1 MLIIVEGES
10 DKCFISQY
18 YLYKKKSNFKIIV
31 NNGNILCEAT
41 NTNIIKSL
49 NNGEKVCIIFD
60 ADKSYKNTIE
70 QIRNKLGN
78 LANQVEIFL
87 FPDNKSNGEL
97 ETLLIQIAKQNEFVE
112 CFDNY
117 INCIESK
124 DKEAVKNIYKKS
136 KMYAY
141 QEVVGL
147 QKEIKKINENNKISR
162 DFLYREEIFSKYF
175 NFDSPA
181 LKPLEEFLLKL

>member
-1 MLIIVEGES
+1 MLIVVEGES
-10 DKCFISQY
+10 DKYFISQY
-18 YLYKKKSNFKIIV
+18 YLYKNKVDFKIIV
-31 NNGNILCEAT
+31 NNGNILHEAT

-162 DFLYREEIFSKYF
+162 DFLYREKIFSKYF

>member
-1 MLIIVEGES
+1 MLIVVEGES
-10 DKCFISQY
+10 DKYFISQY
-18 YLYKKKSNFKIIV
+18 YLYKNKVDFKIIV
-31 NNGNILCEAT
+31 NNGNILHEAT
-41 NTNIIKSL
+41 NTNITKAL
-49 NNGEKVCIIFD
+49 NNGEKACIIFD
-60 ADKSYKNTIE
+60 ADKSYKNTLEHIK
-70 QIRNKLGN
+70 NKLGN
-78 LANQVEIFL
+78 LENQVDIFL

-97 ETLLIQIAKQNEFVE
+97 ETLLTQIAKQKEFIE

-141 QEVVGL
+141 QEAVGL
-147 QKEIKKINENNKISR
+147 QKEIKKMNRNNKTHK
-162 DFLYREEIFSKYF
+162 DFLCKEEIFSKYF

>member
-1 MLIIVEGES
+1 MLINLI
-10 DKCFISQY
+10 
-18 YLYKKKSNFKIIV
+18 
-31 NNGNILCEAT
+31 
-41 NTNIIKSL
+41 
-49 NNGEKVCIIFD
+49 
-60 ADKSYKNTIE
+60 KNTIE

-141 QEVVGL
+141 QEVDWTS
-147 QKEIKKINENNKISR
+147 KEIKKLMRII
-162 DFLYREEIFSKYF
+162 KY
-175 NFDSPA
+175 
-181 LKPLEEFLLKL
+181 LETFYIEKKYLVNILILILQH

>member
-1 MLIIVEGES
+1 MLIVVEGES

-18 YLYKKKSNFKIIV
+18 YLYKNKYNFKIIV

-41 NTNIIKSL
+41 NTNIIKAL
-49 NNGEKVCIIFD
+49 NNGEKACIIFD
-60 ADKSYKNTIE
+60 ADESYKNTLE
-70 QIRNKLGN
+70 QIRNKLGD
-78 LANQVEIFL
+78 LAYQVEIFL

-97 ETLLIQIAKQNEFVE
+97 ETLLTQIAKQNEFVE

-117 INCIESK
+117 INCIGSK
-124 DKEAVKNIYKKS
+124 DKEAAKNLSKKS

-141 QEVVGL
+141 QEAIGL
-147 QKEIKKINENNKISR
+147 QKEIKKMSRNNKISR
-162 DFLYREEIFSKYF
+162 DFLYKKDIFSKYF

-181 LKPLEEFLLKL
+181 LKPLEEFLSKL